1 MTDIAT
7 DITINVY
14 TDPDYHFEV
23 HAGDT
28 IQVTY
33 VEHINEHNI
42 TSERRSDVSFG
53 SLDEMEAVAK
63 AMLKVV
69 ATSR

>member
-1 MTDIAT
+1 MNDIVT

-14 TDPDYHFEV
+14 ADPDYHFEV
-23 HAGDT
+23 QAGDV
-28 IQVTY
+28 ISVRY
-33 VEHINEHNI
+33 VEHVSGDNLA
-42 TSERRSDVSFG
+42 TDRRSDVSFG

-69 ATSR
+69 ANSR

>member
-1 MTDIAT
+1 MDIVT

-14 TDPDYHFEV
+14 ADPDYHFEV
-23 HAGDT
+23 HAGDV
-28 IQVTY
+28 INVTY
-33 VEHINEHNI
+33 VEHLNEHNVDK
-42 TSERRSDVSFG
+42 ERRCDVSFG

-69 ATSR
+69 AQSR